1 MRTDEM
7 KDTAYASY
15 IIWRSTVISVNCR
28 YICKLS
34 ILDKSQIQKSEQT
47 DYPGNRHSSISAGQ
61 TRYCRKTT

>member
-1 MRTDEM
+1 MGTDEM

-34 ILDKSQIQKSEQT
+34 ILDVDT
-47 DYPGNRHSSISAGQ
+47 N
-61 TRYCRKTT
+61 

>member
-47 DYPGNRHSSISAGQ
+47 DYPG
-61 TRYCRKTT
+61 